1 MPARGHRAEFE
12 KNRISAEREHELNR
26 REHRETRAAVQNLR
40 EVCRVLVLRIEE
52 NTQVLRD
59 LRGEVRA
66 QTAAIMRVLDELRRR
81 RPGGEA
87 AAS

>member
-59 LRGEVRA
+59 LRGEIRA
-66 QTAAIMRVLDELRRR
+66 QTEGLMRVLDELRGRG
-81 RPGGEA
+81 PGGEP